1 MPAGPGTTMRDLA
14 TFRTGPDG
22 TLVLAP
28 TPRGELGDEDVA
40 VELSGRT
47 IELRTPAG
55 DQAVALEVVH
65 GELAE

>member
-1 MPAGPGTTMRDLA
+1 MRDQA

-28 TPRGELGDEDVA
+28 TPGDDLDYEDIE

-47 IELRTPAG
+47 IELRTPEG
-55 DQAVALEVVH
+55 GQDVLLEVVH
-65 GELAE
+65 GDHVARTE

>member
-1 MPAGPGTTMRDLA
+1 MRDLA

-28 TPRGELGDEDVA
+28 TPGDDLDYDDID

-47 IELRTPAG
+47 IEISTPEGA
-55 DQAVALEVVH
+55 QEVSLEVVH
-65 GELAE
+65 GELDA

>member
-1 MPAGPGTTMRDLA
+1 MRDLA

-28 TPRGELGDEDVA
+28 TPGDDLDYDDVE

-47 IELRTPAG
+47 IEISTPEG
-55 DQAVALEVVH
+55 RQEVSLEVVH
-65 GELAE
+65 GELES

>member
-1 MPAGPGTTMRDLA
+1 MRDLA

-28 TPRGELGDEDVA
+28 TPGEDLDYDDLE

-47 IELRTPAG
+47 IEIRTPEG
-55 DQAVALEVVH
+55 DQEVSLEVVH
-65 GELAE
+65 GTME